1 MLPCAQREAAAG
13 EHGPDAEAAA
23 GGRGPV
29 AEARGACGTL
39 PDWGRAMNAPPLAR
53 STASLLTGL
62 LATLA
67 MSACGGSETGESSG
81 TTSAGGG
88 SSTSSSTGTDAGGG
102 GDGTGGLGGAGGQT
116 SSGGGGT
123 GDLGGGGT
131 GGLGGS
137 GGGTGG
143 LGDVILG
150 GDGHAACVAMCT
162 AGTCEGNLCTEGPRM
177 GVGLQAVRSQFL
189 DQAPAEQGIA
199 SASSLGTAVVEV
211 DLLATAGAC
220 WWVDM
225 TVLQGDFNPLPFDA
239 GAITLDGPT
248 TGSFPLPQVM
258 GGYQGV
264 SLPFDAAFTAGDV
277 VTATGTGGAT
287 HPAFSL
293 ATIAPEDLTVSLSP
307 LDDAL
312 PFTIT
317 WSPAPPP
324 SWIMLSSAN
333 NTIFC
338 VPDAPGS
345 LTIPAGLMSLF
356 LATAEHV
363 SVNVVR
369 ASMVKTDFGG
379 AGPTIYWSVG
389 RADSKVLLHMP

>member
-1 MLPCAQREAAAG
+1 MTAF
-13 EHGPDAEAAA
+13 
-23 GGRGPV
+23 
-29 AEARGACGTL
+29 
-39 PDWGRAMNAPPLAR
+39 PLAR

-88 SSTSSSTGTDAGGG
+88 GSSATSSAGADSGGG
-102 GDGTGGLGGAGGQT
+102 GAGTGGLGGAGGQT
-116 SSGGGGT
+116 SSGGSGGT
-123 GDLGGGGT
+123 GDLGGAGT
-131 GGLGGS
+131 GGLGGGGAGGS

-150 GDGHAACVAMCT
+150 GDSHAACVAMCT
-162 AGTCEGNLCTEGPRM
+162 LGTCDGDLCTETPRM
-177 GVGLQAVRSQFL
+177 GVALQTIRSQYL
-189 DQAPAEQGIA
+189 DQAPTEQGVA
-199 SASSLGTAVVEV
+199 SASSLGTAVAQV
-211 DLLATAGAC
+211 DVLATAGAC
-220 WWVDM
+220 WWADM
-225 TVLQGDFNPLPFDA
+225 TLLQGDFNPLPFDA
-239 GAITLDGPT
+239 GTLTVDGPS
-248 TGSFPLPQVM
+248 TGSFVLPQVM

-264 SLPFDAAFTAGDV
+264 SLPFDATFTAGDL

-293 ATIAPEDLTVSLSP
+293 ATIVPEDLTVSLSP

-317 WSPAPPP
+317 WSPPPPP
-324 SWIMLSSAN
+324 SWIMLSSATG
-333 NTIFC
+333 TIFC